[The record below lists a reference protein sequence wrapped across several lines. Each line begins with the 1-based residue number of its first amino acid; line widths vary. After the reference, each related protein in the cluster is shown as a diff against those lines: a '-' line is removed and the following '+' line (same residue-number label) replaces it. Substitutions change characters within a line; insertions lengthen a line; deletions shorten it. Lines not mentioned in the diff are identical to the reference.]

1 MMHVTVSRFAPLSE
15 ATIGAVYVDKRFSC
29 FSLEDQ
35 AQPVKVAGETRIPA
49 GTYSLKL
56 RTYGRLHEK
65 YAGKFTEHRGMI
77 ELVDVPGFTDVL
89 IHIGNTDKDSAGCIL
104 VGDGAV
110 ASGELTLSTQAYR
123 RLYGEISNALLA
135 GEGAVLTVEDRA

>member
-1 MMHVTVSRFAPLSE
+1 MHVSVTRFASLPE
-15 ATIGAVYVDKRFSC
+15 ATIGAVYVNSRFSC

-35 AQPVKVAGETRIPA
+35 SQPIKVAGETRIPS

-56 RTYGRLHEK
+56 RTFGRLHEK
-65 YAGKFTEHRGMI
+65 YASKFTEHRGMI

-89 IHIGNTDKDSAGCIL
+89 LHIGNTDKDSAGCIL

-110 ASGELTLSTQAYR
+110 SAGELTLSTQAYR
-123 RLYGEISNALLA
+123 RLYGEIANALLA
-135 GEGAVLTVEDRA
+135 GEGAVLTVEDWA